1 MQPVGAPATRGAA
14 AQANPSLVMSGG
26 VAVVAAP
33 ITGYVK
39 LALTDVTDSTFVMS
53 GIPGNRVPHPA
64 LAAGTTGRSAL
75 Q

>member
-1 MQPVGAPATRGAA
+1 
-14 AQANPSLVMSGG
+14 MSGG